1 MEILI
6 ILIFLVGLGGLL
18 AFVFLIAFAIIKT
31 IAVLI
36 SKKGAEIEK
45 GE

>member
-6 ILIFLVGLGGLL
+6 ILIILLGLGGLL

-31 IAVLI
+31 IAVFI
-36 SKKGAEIEK
+36 GKKGEIEK

>member
-6 ILIFLVGLGGLL
+6 ILIILLGLGGLL
-18 AFVFLIAFAIIKT
+18 AFVFLVAFAIVKT
-31 IAVLI
+31 ISVFI
-36 SKKGAEIEK
+36 GKKGEIEK

>member
-6 ILIFLVGLGGLL
+6 ILIVLLGLGGLL
-18 AFVFLIAFAIIKT
+18 ASVFLIAFAIIKT
-31 IAVLI
+31 ILVFI
-36 SKKGAEIEK
+36 SKKGEIEK

>member
-6 ILIFLVGLGGLL
+6 ILIILLGLGGLL
-18 AFVFLIAFAIIKT
+18 AFVFWVAFAIVKT
-31 IAVLI
+31 IAVVI
-36 SKKGAEIEK
+36 GKKGEIEK

>member
-6 ILIFLVGLGGLL
+6 ILIVLLGLGGLL

-31 IAVLI
+31 ISVFI
-36 SKKGAEIEK
+36 SKKGEIEK

>member
-6 ILIFLVGLGGLL
+6 ILIVLLGLGGLL
-18 AFVFLIAFAIIKT
+18 AFVFLIAIAIIKT
-31 IAVLI
+31 ISLFI
-36 SKKGAEIEK
+36 GKKGEIEK

>member
-6 ILIFLVGLGGLL
+6 IVIILLGLGGLL
-18 AFVFLIAFAIIKT
+18 AFVFLVAFAIVKT
-31 IAVLI
+31 ISVFI
-36 SKKGAEIEK
+36 GKKGEIEK

>member
-6 ILIFLVGLGGLL
+6 ILIILLGIGGLL
-18 AFVFLIAFAIIKT
+18 AFVFLIAFAIVKT
-31 IAVLI
+31 ISVFI
-36 SKKGAEIEK
+36 GKKGEIEK

>member
-6 ILIFLVGLGGLL
+6 ILIVLLGLGGLL
-18 AFVFLIAFAIIKT
+18 AFVFLVAFAIVKT
-31 IAVLI
+31 ISVFI
-36 SKKGAEIEK
+36 GKKGEIEK

>member
-6 ILIFLVGLGGLL
+6 IVIILLGLGGLL
-18 AFVFLIAFAIIKT
+18 AFVFLVAFAIVKT
-31 IAVLI
+31 IAVAI
-36 SKKGAEIEK
+36 GKKGEIEK

>member
-6 ILIFLVGLGGLL
+6 ILIVLLGLGGLL
-18 AFVFLIAFAIIKT
+18 ASVFLIAFAIIKT
-31 IAVLI
+31 ILVFV
-36 SKKGAEIEK
+36 SKKGEIEK

>member
-6 ILIFLVGLGGLL
+6 ILIILLGGLL

-31 IAVLI
+31 ISVFI
-36 SKKGAEIEK
+36 GKKGEIEK